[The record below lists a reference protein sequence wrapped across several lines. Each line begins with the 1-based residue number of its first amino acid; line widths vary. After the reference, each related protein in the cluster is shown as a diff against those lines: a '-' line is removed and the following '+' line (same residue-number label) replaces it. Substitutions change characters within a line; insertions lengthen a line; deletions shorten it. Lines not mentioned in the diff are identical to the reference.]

1 MLEEVECPFSSRTH
15 ITPEINQFV
24 LKKKIQITHL
34 LKQDTKIEP
43 KVDREAYSEGT

>member
-24 LKKKIQITHL
+24 LKKIQITYL